1 MKKLHNIYTTL
12 LEHYGPQNWWPADT
26 QIEIMTG
33 SILVQNTNWTNVT
46 PCIQALTPYLS
57 IEGIQSL
64 STQELQDIIR
74 PSGFST
80 RKAQTI
86 KDLINII
93 HTKPTRDQLLEIH
106 GIGRETADC
115 IMLYAYDEPCFV
127 IDTYLK
133 RLFKHCGLPQFKTYS
148 DYQNYMTIHLPKDTL
163 LYKEYHALIVAYG
176 KDTFDPLK
184 TMHFNHTQNDLNYL
198 SKQSTTMKHLIATHK
213 PFNRLTHHNPLDA
226 LINAIIG
233 QVISTSLAQ
242 SIKASFDQ
250 DFPDQMNAPKHN
262 LRYLKLSQTKADT
275 IQRVLV
281 EINEGRLKLDELHD
295 KDDETIFKALTSIKG
310 IGPWTAKVVLI
321 HGYYRDNVSI
331 EEDLVLRK
339 SVENHYPNQSFDDVM
354 NQFSPH
360 QSLASIIL
368 WKTSNA

>member
-1 MKKLHNIYTTL
+1 MKKLLNIYTTL

-26 QIEIMTG
+26 QIEMMIG

-46 PCIQALTPYLS
+46 PCIQALRPYLS

-86 KDLINII
+86 KDLIDII
-93 HTKPTRDQLLEIH
+93 HTKPTRTQLLGIH
-106 GIGRETADC
+106 GIGPETTDC
-115 IMLYAYDEPCFV
+115 IMLYAYDEPHFV

-148 DYQNYMTIHLPKDTL
+148 DYQNYMTKHLPKDTL
-163 LYKEYHALIVAYG
+163 LYKEYHALIVTYG
-176 KDTFDPLK
+176 KDKKDPLK
-184 TMHFNHTQNDLNYL
+184 NMNFIYTEDDLKYL
-198 SKQSTTMKHLIATHK
+198 SNKDSKMKELITTYQ
-213 PFNRLTHHNPLDA
+213 PFYRPTHHNPLDA

-233 QVISTSLAQ
+233 QVITATLAQ
-242 SIKASFDQ
+242 SIKAAFDQ
-250 DFPDQMNAPKHN
+250 DFPDPMDALNHN
-262 LRYLKLSQTKADT
+262 LKYLKLSQSKTDT
-275 IQRVLV
+275 IQRVLI
-281 EINEGRLKLDELHD
+281 EIDEGRLRLDELHD
-295 KDDETIFKALTSIKG
+295 KDDEAIIKALTSIKG

-321 HGYYRDNVSI
+321 HGYYRKNISI
-331 EEDLVLRK
+331 KEDLVLRK
-339 SVENHYPNQSFDDVM
+339 SIEKHYPNQSFDEVM
-354 NQFSPH
+354 KQFTPH

-368 WKTSNA
+368 WKASNA